1 MSGDALKGAIEGKIE
16 KQGYFNFN
24 VEVADAE
31 GASAQAFLTVNI
43 QPKTILR
50 SKSYI
55 YYLATEVVSVP
66 SSNSVGYNIGAIE
79 DEQIASDN
87 ELFSALDV
95 VSTRKDIVSDV
106 KGQVAIATLRV
117 NKAQA
122 SFNAADVIFRNA
134 VADKV
139 NAQERVRITEKTLN
153 AAEQNLELALIE
165 QGQATIRL
173 TEARQT
179 VQEAQNRFKNAQRD
193 F

>member
-1 MSGDALKGAIEGKIE
+1 M
-16 KQGYFNFN
+16 
-24 VEVADAE
+24 
-31 GASAQAFLTVNI
+31 
-43 QPKTILR
+43 
-50 SKSYI
+50 
-55 YYLATEVVSVP
+55 
-66 SSNSVGYNIGAIE
+66 
-79 DEQIASDN
+79 
-87 ELFSALDV
+87 
-95 VSTRKDIVSDV
+95 SDV